1 MSIPEIAP
9 WVVAGLFAVLYIIE
23 HARNAF
29 LTRDCMNRLQSRD
42 LREYAALRPILSQ
55 ERPVAPQVKPERAAR
70 RPNVVDEDQVEA
82 VIAEAREAWNSL

>member
-1 MSIPEIAP
+1 MSIPDIAP
-9 WVVAGLFAVLYIIE
+9 WVVVGLFAVLYIIE

-55 ERPVAPQVKPERAAR
+55 ERPVAPQAKPTRQTR
-70 RPNVVDEDQVEA
+70 RLEVVDENQVEA
-82 VIAEAREAWNSL
+82 TIAEARQAWRSL